1 VATGD
6 GVAVAAGDALLDR
19 SSVGV
24 RDSVTVGVGAIE
36 SDRDADSKVVCDG
49 VADAVARGDGVT
61 EAARDGVVVLPTDA
75 LLDSGA
81 VGVGDSDSDGVRD

>member
-1 VATGD
+1 VVGTQVR
-6 GVAVAAGDALLDR
+6 VAVGNDDA
-19 SSVGV
+19 
-24 RDSVTVGVGAIE
+24 E

-81 VGVGDSDSDGVRD
+81 VGVGDCDSDGVRG